1 MLLFEN
7 HLVEDTMATEPLF
20 FRIYLEDDKKKLEEL
35 LKNKPHVSIHDQ
47 IDTQLDDLIKSTLPK
62 RKPSQEEL
70 EQLKKNHIGDLSMQ
84 EYGVWV
90 FYPWS
95 NRLVHLLDEE
105 EFIEVRT
112 NRNIYKIT
120 REERDILGRQKI
132 GVVGLS
138 VGQSIS
144 ITMAMERSFGEI
156 RLADFDVLE
165 LTNINRIRTGVHNLG
180 LPKVAIVAREI
191 KEIDPYLKVTC
202 FYDGLTEE
210 NMQRYFT
217 EGGNLDI
224 VVDECDSLDIKIQLR
239 NVAKPLGIPV
249 VMDTSDRGTLD
260 VERFD
265 LEPDRPILHGLI
277 DHLDYSQVKH
287 LKTNE
292 EKVPF
297 LLAMIGIE
305 TVSTRLKASMIEVGQ
320 TITTWP
326 QLASAVTLGG
336 ALGADVCRRII
347 LDQYHESGR
356 YWVDMSDLIGDKV
369 ESKDEEYEVIDY
381 TAPELTTTQME
392 AEAATFAANNIDP
405 LAVSLNDDEIKD
417 LVSAAALAP
426 SGGNTQPWK
435 WLAREEALYLFHDE
449 KESASWIDFKN
460 SASYVALG
468 AAIENLKIKAGASKL
483 TTAYSLFPNGEDSKL
498 VAAFNFHRATEH
510 QYLNNLSKGLELRLT
525 NRKKGDRRPIP
536 EELISSLKSLV
547 HLDSDAELFI
557 IQDEASVKK
566 VADVVSAS
574 ERIRFLHPQGHHDFY
589 TKEIRWTSETDGPV
603 TEGLDIKT
611 LELSESD
618 KTGLIVASSPEV
630 IKLLNKWGGGA
641 AFEKLS
647 KNSIASS
654 SAIGLIVLP
663 EYSSTN
669 FIKGGQALQR
679 VWLSA
684 NLNELSLQPLTA
696 PLFMFARL
704 NKTDG
709 DGMTPKMISEL
720 GALENDL
727 NTIFPAM
734 KEKQGIFMFR
744 LSYADE
750 ASIRSFRRPLNEI
763 LNFSEA

>member
-1 MLLFEN
+1 MLLLKNQKTEDHFS
-7 HLVEDTMATEPLF
+7 VEPVF
-20 FRIYLEDDKKKLEEL
+20 FRIYLEEDKRNLEVL
-35 LKNKPHVSIHDQ
+35 LAQKPHIRIHDE
-47 IDTQLDDLIKSTLPK
+47 ISTQLDDLIKSKYPK
-62 RKPSQEEL
+62 RKPEPSEL
-70 EQLKKNHIGDLSMQ
+70 EVLKAEHVGHLSML
-84 EYGVWV
+84 EYGVWAY
-90 FYPWS
+90 YPWS
-95 NRLVHLLDEE
+95 DRLVHILDEQE
-105 EFIEVRT
+105 YIEVRT

-120 REERDILGRQKI
+120 REERDLLGTQKI

-156 RLADFDVLE
+156 RLADFDTLE

-180 LPKVAIVAREI
+180 IPKVTIVAREI

-210 NMQRYFT
+210 NMHRYFT

-239 NVAKPLGIPV
+239 GVAKPLGIPV

-297 LLAMIGIE
+297 LLAMIGID

-336 ALGADVCRRII
+336 ALGADVCRRIS
-347 LDQYHESGR
+347 LGQYHDSGR
-356 YWVDMSDLIGDKV
+356 YWIDMAELIGDKNA
-369 ESKDEEYEVIDY
+369 KLDNDYEVVDL
-381 TAPELTTTQME
+381 TAPELTQTE
-392 AEAATFAANNIDP
+392 LEREAAEVTVTDSS
-405 LAVSLNDDEIKD
+405 VSLLRKQIEE
-417 LVSAAALAP
+417 LVAAASLAP

-435 WLAREEALYLFHDE
+435 WLAYEKALFLFHDE
-449 KESASWIDFKN
+449 KESASWIDFKK
-460 SASYVALG
+460 SASFVALG
-468 AAIENLKIKAGASKL
+468 AAIENLKIKAESLQLSTNYELFPTGDNSKL
-483 TTAYSLFPNGEDSKL
+483 ISVITFSPLQT
-498 VAAFNFHRATEH
+498 RTEH
-510 QYLNNLSKGLELRLT
+510 YTSLEKGLDMRLT
-525 NRKKGDRRPIP
+525 NRKKGDRRPLTP
-536 EELISSLKSLV
+536 EVISSMQSVV
-547 HLDSDAELFI
+547 HLDQNAVLHITQKEEDVQLI
-557 IQDEASVKK
+557 
-566 VADVVSAS
+566 ADIVSAS
-574 ERIRFLHPQGHHDFY
+574 ERVRFLHPQGHHDFY
-589 TKEIRWTSETDGPV
+589 SREIRWTKDSDGPV
-603 TEGLDIKT
+603 REGLDIKT

-630 IKLLNKWGGGA
+630 IKLLNKWGGGF

-647 KNSIASS
+647 KKSIASS

-663 EYSSTN
+663 TYSPYN
-669 FIKGGQALQR
+669 FIKGGEALQR
-679 VWLSA
+679 VWLDA
-684 NLNELSLQPLTA
+684 NINGLSFQPLTA
-696 PLFMFARL
+696 PLFMIERMKQSNGEGMSSSMIEEL
-704 NKTDG
+704 N
-709 DGMTPKMISEL
+709 I
-720 GALENDL
+720 LEQKL
-727 NTIFPAM
+727 QKVFPAL
-734 KEKQGIFMFR
+734 KEHQGIFMFR

-750 ASIRSFRRPLNEI
+750 ASIRSLRKPLNEI
-763 LNFSEA
+763 LHFGEV